1 MIDEKLNWED
11 HINYI
16 AKKISYANYS
26 LNKARNRLTINTKKL
41 LYSGLIHSHL
51 VYGAPIWGFAT
62 QNRLDKLLK
71 QQKKAIRRIYNLQ
84 YRDHTNNYNIESRIL
99 KLPDLI
105 KHTTMCYMQSGLHE
119 DSPWHIYELWKIK
132 PTRRDDL
139 RYTGLKL
146 YIEHTTKDW
155 IARLAPIAQAR
166 MWNENTLDTK
176 ITTAAFKQI
185 SKVHYL
191 NQYADTI

>member
-1 MIDEKLNWED
+1 MIFNCKDNSDTNHIHINGENIERVWRQGKEKPFKLVGIMIDEKLNWED

-26 LNKARNRLTINTKKL
+26 INKARNWLASETKKL
-41 LYSGLIHSHL
+41 LYSKLIHSHL

-71 QQKKAIRRIYNLQ
+71 QQKKAIRKIYNLQ
-84 YRDHTNNYNIESRIL
+84 YRDHTNDYYIASRIL
-99 KLPDLI
+99 KLPNLL
-105 KHTTMCYMQSGLHE
+105 KHSTMCYIQSRLHE

-146 YIEHTTKDW
+146 QTILTKTG
-155 IARLAPIAQAR
+155 L
-166 MWNENTLDTK
+166 LD
-176 ITTAAFKQI
+176 
-185 SKVHYL
+185 
-191 NQYADTI
+191 

>member
-16 AKKISYANYS
+16 EKKISYANYS
-26 LNKARNRLTINTKKL
+26 LNKARNRLTTNTKKL

-71 QQKKAIRRIYNLQ
+71 QQKKAIRKIYNLH
-84 YRDHTNNYNIESRIL
+84 YRDHTNDYYIESRIL
-99 KLPDLI
+99 KLPDLL

-132 PTRRDDL
+132 PTRREDL
-139 RYTGLKL
+139 RYTGLK
-146 YIEHTTKDW
+146 
-155 IARLAPIAQAR
+155 
-166 MWNENTLDTK
+166 
-176 ITTAAFKQI
+176 IT
-185 SKVHYL
+185 Y
-191 NQYADTI
+191 